1 MNMDTDSMRT
11 QTWTRTLRG
20 GGMWTCEEEACGRRG
35 DDDVDADA
43 DAEERRVD
51 VRM

>member
-1 MNMDTDSMRT
+1 MCKEGAR
-11 QTWTRTLRG
+11 
-20 GGMWTCEEEACGRRG
+20 GRRG